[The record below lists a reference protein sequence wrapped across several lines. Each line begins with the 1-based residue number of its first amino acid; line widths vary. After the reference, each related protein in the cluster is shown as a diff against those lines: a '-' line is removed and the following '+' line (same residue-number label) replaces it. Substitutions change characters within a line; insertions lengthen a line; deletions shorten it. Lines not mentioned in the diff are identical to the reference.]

1 MFELSKKDKAH
12 AAPDHLA
19 RQDRDH
25 RTGGEK
31 DSAGSHS
38 QAQSG
43 EIAVIGRSIRI
54 DGDVRG
60 EEDLRIEG
68 DIRGTIQLLN
78 HCLTIGPKGRIK
90 ADAYAKSVTVDGEV
104 NGDLYASECVNI
116 HSNARVKGNV
126 VASLINLDKGAHFKG
141 SIDMDPEKVEAAFG
155 KELGAKAS
163 ASDAGRSNGSKQA
176 TAAVVNPTRGK
187 PRAVRNIVGD
197 KKSEA
202 KPAH

>member
-1 MFELSKKDKAH
+1 MFELRKKDKAH

-19 RQDRDH
+19 RQDRDDQ
-25 RTGGEK
+25 TDGEK
-31 DSAGSHS
+31 DSASSHS

-78 HCLTIGPKGRIK
+78 HCLTIGPKGRLK

-116 HSNARVKGNV
+116 HSSARVKGNV
-126 VASLINLDKGAHFKG
+126 VALLVNLEEGARFKG
-141 SIDMDPEKVEAAFG
+141 SIDMDPERVECALG
-155 KELGAKAS
+155 KERGAQAS
-163 ASDAGRSNGSKQA
+163 ASNAGRSNGSKQA

-187 PRAVRNIVGD
+187 PRAVPGIVGR
-197 KKSEA
+197 KKSKAATA
-202 KPAH
+202 K

>member
-90 ADAYAKSVTVDGEV
+90 ADAYAKSQWRSRRPP
-104 NGDLYASECVNI
+104 ASC
-116 HSNARVKGNV
+116 A
-126 VASLINLDKGAHFKG
+126 
-141 SIDMDPEKVEAAFG
+141 
-155 KELGAKAS
+155 
-163 ASDAGRSNGSKQA
+163 DA
-176 TAAVVNPTRGK
+176 
-187 PRAVRNIVGD
+187 
-197 KKSEA
+197 
-202 KPAH
+202 